1 MTDLI
6 SSGLEHTSFLKTR
19 LYYFPLFDK
28 SWVIH
33 QSQFTG
39 NLALFVWLPWHP
51 TACGTAFKTNTV
63 LPKQLSTS
71 ALQRALAAA
80 AAAAAAAAVLPPR
93 HRPNTHLLLR
103 FGHLECLFD
112 LRNYNGASTA
122 EEHVQS
128 RKRSHMLVFPS
139 SICTLGPS
147 VPFKRS
153 IYSRHL
159 LIL

>member
-6 SSGLEHTSFLKTR
+6 SSGLKHTSFLKSC

-28 SWVIH
+28 SCFIH

-63 LPKQLSTS
+63 QPKQLSMST
-71 ALQRALAAA
+71 LQRALAAA
-80 AAAAAAAAVLPPR
+80 AAVIPPR
-93 HRPNTHLLLR
+93 HSPNTHSFLR
-103 FGHLECLFD
+103 FGHLECFFE
-112 LRNYNGASTA
+112 LRHYNRASTE

-128 RKRSHMLVFPS
+128 WKRSNMLVFPS
-139 SICTLGPS
+139 GICTLGPS

-153 IYSRHL
+153 IYSQHL